1 MRCDLHVH
9 TIHSGMCTVPVFDR
23 ICRESYNE
31 PLAVYEIL
39 KRRGMDLVTI
49 TDHDSIGAA
58 EELRKFPD
66 FFLSEEVSCTTP
78 DGTQLHVGVY
88 DITERDHTE
97 LQRRRDDLLSLIGY
111 MRERRLLFSLNHVF
125 SRLTGRRTAADFE
138 LFERHFPAV
147 ETRNG
152 QMPARGN
159 GAAARLAAG
168 WEKAVVAG
176 SDSHTLGSL
185 GLTYTAAPGARSK
198 VEYLERVRLR
208 AGVAEGE
215 SGRYGKLTRAVAE
228 IAMELFREKRWTMA
242 LSPLLVA
249 LPVVTLVNCL
259 LEDAFARWWEK
270 RVMPESARGSGWK
283 TAQRCMESAGSN

>member
-1 MRCDLHVH
+1 M
-9 TIHSGMCTVPVFDR
+9 
-23 ICRESYNE
+23 
-31 PLAVYEIL
+31 YEIL
-39 KRRGMDLVTI
+39 KRRGMDLVTV

-58 EELRKFPD
+58 ERLRKFPD

-88 DITERDHTE
+88 DISERDHAE
-97 LQRRRDDLLSLIGY
+97 LQRRRDDLLSLIAY

-159 GAAARLAAG
+159 GAAARLAERWG
-168 WEKAVVAG
+168 KAVVAG

-185 GLTYTAAPGARSK
+185 GLTYTAAPGARGK
-198 VEYLERVRLR
+198 AEYLERVRLR

-215 SGRYGKLTRAVAE
+215 FGRYGKLTRAVAE
-228 IAMELFREKRWTMA
+228 IAMEPVSGEA
-242 LSPLLVA
+242 VDGGSVA
-249 LPVVTLVNCL
+249 AAGGASGRHWLVNCL
-259 LEDAFARWWEK
+259 C
-270 RVMPESARGSGWK
+270 WK
-283 TAQRCMESAGSN
+283 TLSRGGGSAGWRRRMGLGFSPRGLSPWSG

>member
-31 PLAVYEIL
+31 PLEVYEIL

-58 EELRKFPD
+58 EDLRKFPD

-78 DGTQLHVGVY
+78 DGMQLHVGVY

-97 LQRRRDDLLSLIGY
+97 LQRRRDDLLSLIAY

-125 SRLTGRRTAADFE
+125 SRLTGRRTEGDFE

-147 ETRNG
+147 EARNG
-152 QMPARGN
+152 QMPARAN
-159 GAAARLAAG
+159 GAAARLAARWG
-168 WEKAVVAG
+168 KAVVAG

-185 GLTYTAAPGARSK
+185 GLTYTS
-198 VEYLERVRLR
+198 
-208 AGVAEGE
+208 
-215 SGRYGKLTRAVAE
+215 
-228 IAMELFREKRWTMA
+228 
-242 LSPLLVA
+242 
-249 LPVVTLVNCL
+249 
-259 LEDAFARWWEK
+259 
-270 RVMPESARGSGWK
+270 
-283 TAQRCMESAGSN
+283 